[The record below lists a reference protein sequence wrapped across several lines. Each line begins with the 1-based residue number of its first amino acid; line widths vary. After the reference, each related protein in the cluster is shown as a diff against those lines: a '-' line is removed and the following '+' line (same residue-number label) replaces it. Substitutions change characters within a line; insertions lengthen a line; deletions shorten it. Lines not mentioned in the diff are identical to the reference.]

1 MLPLFHEK
9 CKIMYMNSLIY
20 HIECND
26 VYAVMKHDINRFET
40 SDYAIDNAYDVP
52 LVNKKVP
59 GLMKNENKS
68 AIMTKFVGLRAK
80 MYVLRFDDK
89 KDAKKAQGI
98 KSNVIARS
106 IMFNDYMQ
114 CLNVTIEMTCRQ
126 S

>member
-9 CKIMYMNSLIY
+9 CKIMYINSLIY
-20 HIECND
+20 HIECN
-26 VYAVMKHDINRFET
+26 AVMKHDINRFET